1 MEKMKKKLF
10 FSIVLFA
17 AIAFTYN
24 AFTKQTQIEILREKH
39 VDFLAESPF
48 KETLKLSK
56 KERKAIELTP
66 NKFYERQ
73 WELTL
78 NPATGKPEPEKLL
91 ALQERLRKDR
101 LFSKVP
107 GDGSNSWT
115 ERGPDNQGGRTRAIM
130 FDPNDVNG
138 KRVFAGGVSGGLWL
152 NTDITDA
159 NSAWSEV
166 GIPAN
171 LAVSVITH
179 DPNNTMTFYVGTGE
193 SYTNGDANGNGV
205 WKSTNGGQTWARIFG
220 GEPGETYVI
229 PDTGIDTGDV
239 KVTVNSPSSIAGD
252 YFGLSGSFGADLT
265 PISGTLVLVDD
276 GSGNPNEG
284 CSSLTNGAAISG
296 NIAVVYRGSCNFSSK
311 ALNAQN
317 EGALAVIVVNNVS
330 GPAVGMASG
339 DDGDQ
344 VTIPTFMLSQADG
357 QAIINELASGV
368 TVDLET
374 ITLVRDYSGYTAKPG
389 VQHIN
394 DIKVRDIGGGNSE
407 IYIAAGTAYYR
418 GVFLGPED
426 FGLFKSVNSGD
437 SWSKLELAEAIPNDI
452 EIGADNAVW
461 VATTNNSFGDEAGE
475 IFSSTDG
482 TTFALKHK
490 VADGLRT
497 QIAVSRTNASLLY
510 VLVGTSSAPVEII
523 YTDDAF
529 ATTTSVS
536 LPNDA
541 DNGIPADDFTRGQA
555 FYDLMIEVDPNNDNV
570 AYVGGIDLFK
580 TTDSGGTWE
589 QISKWSNNN
598 NLASLNVSQVH
609 ADQHALTFLNNSSS
623 IMMFSND
630 GGVYYSNDAGANITS
645 RSKNYNTLQF
655 YKGAIGQEVG
665 ANEKLLAGA
674 QDNGSQLINNA
685 SAGINSAN
693 KVTGGD
699 GAYCFIDKDNE
710 YMITSY
716 VYNNFYYLNYATGAQ
731 VYSIDSDSDSGD
743 FINPS
748 ALDSNTNN
756 LYTNGSSGTTY
767 QINRYSLASTS
778 ATKYILSDALLD
790 AAPTVFKPLASTFF
804 HKNVMVGTENGK
816 LFTIKFNDSSATW
829 TEITGANFVGSISSI
844 ALGDTEQEIYI
855 TFYNYGVSSV
865 FYSSNGGASWQ
876 DKEGDFPDI
885 SIRAIMAN
893 PLNSN
898 EVIIGTDLGVWG
910 TDNFSDASP
919 NWMQA
924 YNGMKD
930 VPVHSFDLRTADNT
944 VLAATHGRG
953 LFTGQFTSEPSTLS
967 IDNIEFDEAF
977 SVYPTVSK
985 GNITVFA
992 KSSLGKV
999 KMNIFDISGRQVHN
1013 EDLDFGLQEK
1023 QKVSLNLNSGI
1034 YFVNLIDGNGK
1045 KSSKKIVIQ

>member
-265 PISGTLVLVDD
+265 SLSGTLVLVDD

-374 ITLVRDYSGYTAKPG
+374 IPFVRDYAGYTAKPG

-529 ATTTSVS
+529 ATTTSLS

>member
-265 PISGTLVLVDD
+265 SLSGTLVLVDD

-317 EGALAVIVVNNVS
+317 EGALAVIVVNNLS

-368 TVDLET
+368 TVDLES
-374 ITLVRDYSGYTAKPG
+374 IPFVRDYSGYTAKPG

>member
-317 EGALAVIVVNNVS
+317 EGALAVIVVNNLS

-374 ITLVRDYSGYTAKPG
+374 IPFVRDYAGYTAKPG

-731 VYSIDSDSDSGD
+731 VYSIDSDSNSGD

>member
-1 MEKMKKKLF
+1 MKKKLLLT
-10 FSIVLFA
+10 IVLFA
-17 AIAFTYN
+17 AGLLVYN
-24 AFTKQTQIEILREKH
+24 IITQDTEVAELREKH
-39 VDFLAESPF
+39 TGFLAESPF

-56 KERKAIELTP
+56 KERKAVGLTP

-78 NPATGKPEPEKLL
+78 NPATGKPEPEKIL
-91 ALQERLRKDR
+91 ALQEKLRKDR

-130 FDPNDVNG
+130 FDPNDVDG

-159 NSAWSEV
+159 NSAWAEV

-205 WKSTNGGQTWARIFG
+205 WKSTNGGQSWARIFG

-229 PDTGIDTGDV
+229 PDSGIPTGDV

-265 PISGTLVLVDD
+265 SVSGTLVLVDD

-284 CSSLTNGAAISG
+284 CSPLTNGAAISG
-296 NIAVVYRGSCNFSSK
+296 NIAIVYRGSCNFSTK

-317 EGALAVIVVNNVS
+317 AGALAVIVVNNAS

-344 VTIPTFMLSQADG
+344 VTIPSFMLSQADG

-368 TVDLET
+368 TVDLES
-374 ITLVRDYSGYTAKPG
+374 IPFVRDYSGYTAKPG

-394 DIKVRDIGGGNSE
+394 DIKVRDIGEGISE
-407 IYIAAGTAYYR
+407 VYIAAGTSYYR

-452 EIGADNAVW
+452 EISADNTVW
-461 VATTNNSFGDEAGE
+461 VSTTNNAFGDTAGE

-482 TTFALKHK
+482 TNFALKHK
-490 VADGLRT
+490 VTDGLRT
-497 QIAVSRTNASLLY
+497 QIAVSSSNASLLY

-529 ATTTSVS
+529 ATTTNVS
-536 LPNDA
+536 LPDDA
-541 DNGIPADDFTRGQA
+541 DNGISADDFTRGQA
-555 FYDLMIEVDPNNDNV
+555 FYDLMIEVDPNNDNI

-580 TTDSGGTWE
+580 TTNSGGTWE
-589 QISKWSNNN
+589 QLSHWYGGFGF
-598 NLASLNVSQVH
+598 QEVH

-623 IMMFSND
+623 TMIFSND
-630 GGVYYSNDAGANITS
+630 GGVYYSNDAGVNITS

-693 KVTGGD
+693 EVTGGD

-716 VYNNFYYLNYATGAQ
+716 VYNNFYYLDYATGTQ

-767 QINRYSLASTS
+767 QVNRYSLASTS

-790 AAPTVFKPLASTFF
+790 AAPTVFKPMTSSFF
-804 HKNVMVGTENGK
+804 HKNVMVGTENGR
-816 LFTIKFNDSSATW
+816 LFTVKLNDSGATW

-919 NWMQA
+919 NWHQA

-953 LFTGQFTSEPSTLS
+953 LFTGQFTSGSSTLS
-967 IDNIEFDEAF
+967 IDNIEFDEVF

-985 GNITVFA
+985 GNVTVFA

-999 KMNIFDISGRQVHN
+999 KMNIFDLSGRQVHK

-1034 YFVNLIDGNGK
+1034 YFVNLIDGDGK
-1045 KSSKKIVIQ
+1045 KSSKKIVIE

>member
-171 LAVSVITH
+171 LAISVITH

-205 WKSTNGGQTWARIFG
+205 WKSTNGGQTWVRIFG

-229 PDTGIDTGDV
+229 PDTVSSAEDV

-265 PISGTLVLVDD
+265 PISGTLVLVDA
-276 GSGNPNEG
+276 GRRNPNEG
-284 CSSLTNGAAISG
+284 CSSLTNDTAISG
-296 NIAVVYRGSCNFSSK
+296 NIAIVSRGSCDFSTK

-317 EGALAVIVVNNVS
+317 AGAVAVIVVNNIS
-330 GPAVGMASG
+330 GPAVGMAPG

-344 VTIPTFMLSQADG
+344 VTIPIFMLSQEDG

-374 ITLVRDYSGYTAKPG
+374 IPFVRNYSGYTAKPG

-778 ATKYILSDALLD
+778 ATKYILSDVLLD
-790 AAPTVFKPLASTFF
+790 AAPTVFKPLESSFSYN
-804 HKNVMVGTENGK
+804 NVLVGTENGK
-816 LFTIKFNDSSATW
+816 LFIIKFNDFSANW

>member
-1 MEKMKKKLF
+1 MKTK
-10 FSIVLFA
+10 IVTTIILFA
-17 AIAFTYN
+17 IGLLVYN
-24 AFTKQTQIEILREKH
+24 TTTQHTEVAKLRKKH
-39 VDFLAESPF
+39 AEFLAESPF
-48 KETLKLSK
+48 KETLKFSK
-56 KERKAIELTP
+56 KERKAVGLAP

-78 NPATGKPEPEKLL
+78 NPFTGKPEPEKLF
-91 ALQERLRKDR
+91 ALQEKLRKDR

-107 GDGSNSWT
+107 GDNSNNWT

-130 FDPNDVNG
+130 FDPNDVTG

-152 NTDITDA
+152 NTDITDP
-159 NSAWSEV
+159 NSAWAEV

-171 LAVSVITH
+171 LAVSVITY
-179 DPNNTMTFYVGTGE
+179 DPNNMMTFYVGTGE
-193 SYTNGDANGNGV
+193 SYTNGLANGNGV
-205 WKSTNGGQTWARIFG
+205 WKSTNGGQTWIRVFG
-220 GEPGETYVI
+220 GALGDTYVI
-229 PDTGIDTGDV
+229 PGIGYKGDI

-252 YFGLSGSFGADLT
+252 YFGFSGGFGTDLT

-284 CSSLTNGAAISG
+284 CSTLVNGAAISG
-296 NIAVVYRGSCNFSSK
+296 NIAVVYGGACNFSTK

-317 EGALAVIVVNNVS
+317 AGAVAVIVVNNIS
-330 GPAVGMASG
+330 GPAIRMVLG
-339 DDGDQ
+339 DE

-357 QAIINELASGV
+357 QAIIDELAIGV
-368 TVDLET
+368 TVDLAS
-374 ITLVRDYSGYTAKPG
+374 LVRDYSGYTAKPG

-394 DIKVRDIGGGNSE
+394 DIKVRDIGEGNSE
-407 IYIAAGTAYYR
+407 VYIAAGVAYYR
-418 GVFLGPED
+418 GIFLGPED

-437 SWSKLELAEAIPNDI
+437 SWTKLELADAIPNDI
-452 EIGADNAVW
+452 EISADNAVW
-461 VATTNNSFGDEAGE
+461 VSTTTNVFADIAGE

-482 TTFALKHK
+482 TTFVLKHK
-490 VADGLRT
+490 IRDGFRT
-497 QIAVSRTNASLLY
+497 QIAVSSTNASSLY
-510 VLVGTSSAPVEII
+510 VLASTSSSPVEII

-541 DNGIPADDFTRGQA
+541 CNSIPADDFTRGQA
-555 FYDLMIEVDPNNDNV
+555 FHNLMIEVDPNDENTL
-570 AYVGGIDLFK
+570 YVGGIDLFK
-580 TTDSGGTWE
+580 SFDRGTSWE
-589 QISKWSNNN
+589 QISKWSNYT
-598 NLASLNVSQVH
+598 NLASLNVSLVH

-630 GGVYYSNDAGANITS
+630 GGVYYSNDAGENITS

-674 QDNGSQLINNA
+674 QDHGSQLINNA

-693 KVTGGD
+693 EVTGGD

-716 VYNNFYYLNYATGAQ
+716 VYNNFYYLNYATGTLL
-731 VYSIDSDSDSGD
+731 YIIDSDFDSGD

-756 LYTNGSSGTTY
+756 LYTNGSSETTY
-767 QINRYSLASTS
+767 QVNRYSLGGASI
-778 ATKYILSDALLD
+778 KKFILSDALLD
-790 AAPTVFKPLASTFF
+790 AAPTVFKPLASTNFF
-804 HKNVMVGTENGK
+804 YKNIMVGTENGR
-816 LFTIKFNDSSATW
+816 LFTVKLNDFSATW
-829 TEITGANFVGSISSI
+829 TEITGTNFVGSISCI
-844 ALGDTEQEIYI
+844 ELGDTEQDIYI
-855 TFYNYGVSSV
+855 TFYNYGVSSI

-885 SIRAIMAN
+885 SIRAIMVN

-910 TDNFSDASP
+910 TDNFSDVNP
-919 NWMQA
+919 NWHQA

-930 VPVHSFDLRTADNT
+930 VPVHSFDLRTVDNT

-953 LFTGQFTSEPSTLS
+953 MFTGQFTSDPSTLS
-967 IDNIEFDEAF
+967 LDNIELEEVF
-977 SVYPTVSK
+977 SVYPTVSN
-985 GNITVFA
+985 GNFTVFA
-992 KSSLGKV
+992 KNKLGKI
-999 KMNIFDISGRQVHN
+999 KMNIFDVKGRQVYKSN
-1013 EDLDFGLQEK
+1013 IDFTTNNKQE
-1023 QKVSLNLNSGI
+1023 VSVNLNTGI
-1034 YFVNLIDGNGK
+1034 YMVNLIDEYNK
-1045 KSSKKIVIQ
+1045 KTSRKIIIE

>member
-265 PISGTLVLVDD
+265 PLSGTLVLVDD

-374 ITLVRDYSGYTAKPG
+374 IPFVRDYAGYTAKPG